1 MTLAELDC
9 DPRQL
14 GDEPAHPIPQGS
26 IGCDPAAFQEE
37 SIRCHPACLTPSTME
52 TTLKR
57 ELGCAT

>member
-26 IGCDPAAFQEE
+26 IGCDPAALQEE
-37 SIRCHPACLTPSTME
+37 SIRCHPAWRTME